1 MAEKRP
7 GVPGLIS
14 EAGMRLRIGLIS
26 LFLSAVQAFS
36 ATNITPTTTLA
47 AETGNNTSA
56 AATFQAQTNGNAT
69 PGNVS
74 KMPTS
79 TLLYNGSTT
88 AIYAHFMP
96 WFGVSYHMNVGYN
109 SADPAQVKKQ
119 VDDMISRGIA
129 GVIIDWYGPNAQ
141 QENASTLA
149 MASEAGSR
157 NGAFQF
163 AIMEDAGAIKNCA
176 NTSGCD
182 LTGALIND
190 LNYITQ
196 TYISSPAYIRWN
208 GNPVVFYF
216 GVESYPIDWT
226 RVRANTTSN
235 LQFVF
240 QNSGAFSRSYSNGG
254 FSWVQ
259 PSAATSTDPMS
270 LSYLANFYSIAQQ
283 YPSKLPLG
291 ASYKGFNDTLASWSA
306 NRIMDQQCG
315 QTWLATFQ
323 KANSMWSTADQLA
336 FFQLVT
342 WNDYEEG
349 TEIETGID
357 NCVNVSASLSG
368 STLNWSTTGSES
380 TLDHYTV
387 FISSD
392 GQNLMSLGDFP
403 TGTHSLD
410 LSSFGF
416 AAGTYSMYVKA
427 VGKPSILNHM
437 SAAAAY
443 TTGGGGQPQ
452 PPVARLSVSPG
463 SGTAPMT
470 VSASTS
476 ASTDPQG
483 SALTSTINF
492 GDGATAAGPTA
503 SHTYANTGNY
513 TVTATVTDA
522 LNLQSQ
528 ATATVNVTSG
538 PTLTVTQP
546 LNNSTV
552 PAPIHVVASGS
563 APSGVDA
570 LQIYLDHNL
579 VYQINASSMDTTVAA
594 APGAHLVVVK
604 LWDKL
609 GNAYMQSLN
618 VTVAASFTA
627 SLSVNPNSVT
637 LGSSVTATV
646 SSSSG
651 TIASSQI
658 AWGDG
663 TSSAGPSASHVYAQA
678 GSYTVS
684 ASATSTQG
692 TTAQATAAVNV
703 AAPSATLNV
712 SQPANGAITYS
723 PIHVVASGSAPS
735 GVDAMQIYLDGALV
749 YQVNAASFD
758 TTVSAAVGTHA
769 VVVKLWDKLGN
780 AYKQGVSVTVIAP
793 LAASLTVNP
802 ATVAVGGSVQA
813 TVSASSGTIASS
825 FINWG
830 DGTQSTG
837 PSAAHSY
844 ASAGT
849 YSVTATAA
857 DAVKSVSAAPV
868 TVTVQAQTKAAVVM
882 QSPVTNTVVPLSM
895 HVQGYATSPIGIVAM
910 QIYLDGTLVY
920 KNALSQLDTYIN
932 VSAGS
937 HRVTLKAW
945 DSAGASYMQ
954 VAYVT
959 AQ

>member
-1 MAEKRP
+1 
-7 GVPGLIS
+7 
-14 EAGMRLRIGLIS
+14 MRLRIGLVCI
-26 LFLSAVQAFS
+26 FLSVVQAFS
-36 ATNITPTTTLA
+36 ATSITPTTTLA
-47 AETGNNTSA
+47 AETGNNTSGA
-56 AATFQAQTNGNAT
+56 PTFQAQSNGNAA

-74 KMPTS
+74 KVPTS
-79 TLLYNGSTT
+79 TMLYNGSST
-88 AIYAHFMP
+88 AMYAHFMP
-96 WFGVSYHMNVGYN
+96 WFGVSYHMDVGYN

-119 VDDMISRGIA
+119 VDDMVSRGVA

-182 LTGALIND
+182 LTGALISD
-190 LNYITQ
+190 LNYIAQ
-196 TYISSPAYIRWN
+196 TYINSPAYIRWN

-226 RVRANTTSN
+226 RVRANTAPN

-270 LSYLANFYSIAQQ
+270 LSYLANFYSTAQQ
-283 YPSKLPLG
+283 YAPKLPVG

-306 NRIMDQQCG
+306 NRLMQQQCG
-315 QTWLATFQ
+315 QTWLSTFQ

-357 NCVNVSASLSG
+357 NCVSVSASVSG
-368 STLNWSTTGSES
+368 SALNWSTTGNEN

-403 TGTHSLD
+403 AGTHSLD

-416 AAGTYSMYVKA
+416 NSGTYSLYVKA

-437 SAAAAY
+437 SAAASYSA
-443 TTGGGGQPQ
+443 GGGQPQ
-452 PPVARLSVSPG
+452 PPVARLSISPG
-463 SGTAPMT
+463 SGTAPLT
-470 VSASTS
+470 VTASTS
-476 ASTDPQG
+476 ASTDPQS
-483 SALTSTINF
+483 SALTSMINF
-492 GDGATAAGPTA
+492 GDGATSAGPTA
-503 SHTYANTGNY
+503 SHTYAATGNY

-528 ATATVNVTSG
+528 VTGTVAVTSS
-538 PTLTVTQP
+538 PTLTVSQP
-546 LNNSTV
+546 VNNSTV
-552 PAPIHVVASGS
+552 PGPIHVVANGS

-579 VYQINASSMDTTVAA
+579 VYQINASSMDTTVPAA
-594 APGAHLVVVK
+594 SGTHLLVVK

-609 GNAYMQSLN
+609 GNAYSKSAN
-618 VTVAASFTA
+618 VTVTAPLVA
-627 SLSVNPNSVT
+627 SLSVS
-637 LGSSVTATV
+637 
-646 SSSSG
+646 
-651 TIASSQI
+651 
-658 AWGDG
+658 
-663 TSSAGPSASHVYAQA
+663 
-678 GSYTVS
+678 
-684 ASATSTQG
+684 
-692 TTAQATAAVNV
+692 
-703 AAPSATLNV
+703 
-712 SQPANGAITYS
+712 
-723 PIHVVASGSAPS
+723 
-735 GVDAMQIYLDGALV
+735 
-749 YQVNAASFD
+749 
-758 TTVSAAVGTHA
+758 
-769 VVVKLWDKLGN
+769 
-780 AYKQGVSVTVIAP
+780 
-793 LAASLTVNP
+793 P
-802 ATVAVGGSVQA
+802 ATVAVGSSVSA
-813 TVSASSGTIASS
+813 TVTATSGTIASS
-825 FINWG
+825 FIYWG
-830 DGTQSTG
+830 DGGRSTG
-837 PSAAHSY
+837 QSATHTY
-844 ASAGT
+844 ASTGT

-857 DAVKSVSAAPV
+857 DAVRSVSTSPV
-868 TVTVQAQTKAAVVM
+868 SIAVQAKAGVVM
-882 QSPVTNTVVPLSM
+882 QSPVANSTVPLSM
-895 HVQGYATSPIGIVAM
+895 HVQGYSTSPIGIVAM
-910 QIYLDGTLVY
+910 QIYLDGTLIY
-920 KNALSQLDTYIN
+920 QNALTQVDTYLN

-954 VAYVT
+954 SVNIT
-959 AQ
+959 AR

>member
-1 MAEKRP
+1 
-7 GVPGLIS
+7 
-14 EAGMRLRIGLIS
+14 MRLRIGLVCI
-26 LFLSAVQAFS
+26 FLSAVQAFS

-47 AETGNNTSA
+47 AESGNNTSA
-56 AATFQAQTNGNAT
+56 APSFQAQSNGNAT

-74 KMPTS
+74 KVATS
-79 TLLYNGSTT
+79 TLLYSGSTT
-88 AIYAHFMP
+88 AVYAHFMP

-109 SADPAQVKKQ
+109 SADPTQVKKQ

-129 GVIIDWYGPNAQ
+129 GVIIDWYGPNAS
-141 QENASTLA
+141 QENATTLA
-149 MASEAGSR
+149 MANEAQSR

-163 AIMEDAGAIKNCA
+163 AIMEDAGAISNCA

-182 LTGALIND
+182 VTAALISD

-226 RVRANTTSN
+226 RVRANTAGN

-240 QNSGAFSRSYSNGG
+240 ENDGGFTRSYSNGG

-259 PSAATSTDPMS
+259 PSNVTQSDPMS
-270 LSYLANFYSIAQQ
+270 LNYLTDFYSTAQQ
-283 YPSKLPLG
+283 YPAKLPVG

-306 NRIMDQQCG
+306 NRIMQQQCG
-315 QTWLATFQ
+315 QTWLSSFA
-323 KANSMWSTADQLA
+323 KANSMWSTSKQLA
-336 FFQLVT
+336 WFQLVT
-342 WNDYEEG
+342 WNDYEEA

-357 NCVNVSASLSG
+357 NCVSVNASVSG
-368 STLNWSTTGSES
+368 STLNWSITGNEN
-380 TLDHYTV
+380 TLDHYTI

-403 TGTHSLD
+403 VGTHSLD

-416 AAGTYSMYVKA
+416 NAGTYSVYVKA
-427 VGKPSILNHM
+427 VGKPSILNHI
-437 SAAAAY
+437 SAAATY
-443 TTGGGGQPQ
+443 LSGGGGQPQ
-452 PPVARLSVSPG
+452 PPVARLSLSPG
-463 SGTAPMT
+463 SGTAPLT
-470 VSASTS
+470 VTASTS
-476 ASTDPQG
+476 SSTDPQG

-492 GDGATAAGPTA
+492 GDGASAAGPIA
-503 SHTYANTGNY
+503 SHTYANTGKY
-513 TVTATVTDA
+513 TVSATVTDA
-522 LNLQSQ
+522 LNLQAQ
-528 ATATVNVTSG
+528 ATATVSVTAN

-552 PAPIHVVASGS
+552 PGPIHVVANGS

-570 LQIYLDHNL
+570 LQIYLDHTL
-579 VYQINASSMDTTVAA
+579 VYQINASSMDTTVSAA
-594 APGAHLVVVK
+594 AGTHLLVVK

-618 VTVAASFTA
+618 VTVAPSFSA
-627 SLSVNPNSVT
+627 SLSLNPTTTSV
-637 LGSSVTATV
+637 GSSVTATV

-678 GSYTVS
+678 GTYTVS

-692 TTAQATAAVNV
+692 ATAQARATVNV
-703 AAPSATLNV
+703 SAQTVTLNV
-712 SQPANGAITYS
+712 AQPANGASTYS

-749 YQVNAASFD
+749 YQINAASFD
-758 TTVSAAVGTHA
+758 TTVAASKGTHA

-780 AYKQGVSVTVIAP
+780 PYKKSISVTVLAP
-793 LAASLTVNP
+793 LVASLSVSPTTVS
-802 ATVAVGGSVQA
+802 VGSSVQA
-813 TVSASSGTIASS
+813 TVSAASGAIGNSSIY
-825 FINWG
+825 WG
-830 DGTQSTG
+830 DGTQSPG
-837 PSAAHSY
+837 PMASHTY
-844 ASAGT
+844 GSAGT
-849 YSVTATAA
+849 YTVTAQAA
-857 DAVKSVSAAPV
+857 DAVKSVSAGSVA
-868 TVTVQAQTKAAVVM
+868 VTVQAKAGVVM
-882 QSPVTNTVVPLSM
+882 QSPLANSVVPLSM
-895 HVQGYATSPIGIVAM
+895 RVQGYSTSPIGIVAM
-910 QIYLDGTLVY
+910 QIYIDGALIY
-920 KNALSQLDTYIN
+920 QNALSQVDTYLN
-932 VSAGS
+932 VSPGS
-937 HRVTLKAW
+937 HLVALKAW
-945 DSAGASYMQ
+945 DSAGAAYMQ
-954 VAYVT
+954 TATVT

>member
-1 MAEKRP
+1 
-7 GVPGLIS
+7 
-14 EAGMRLRIGLIS
+14 MRLRIGLVCI
-26 LFLSAVQAFS
+26 FLSAVQAFS
-36 ATNITPTTTLA
+36 ANTITPTTTLA
-47 AETGNNTSA
+47 AESGNNTSA
-56 AATFQAQTNGNAT
+56 AATFQAQNNGNVA

-74 KMPTS
+74 KVPTS

-96 WFGVSYHMNVGYN
+96 WFGVSYHMDVGYN

-129 GVIIDWYGPNAQ
+129 GVIIDWYGQNAQ

-182 LTGALIND
+182 LTGALISD

-226 RVRANTTSN
+226 RVRANTAPN

-240 QNSGAFSRSYSNGG
+240 QNSGAFSRTYSNGG

-270 LSYLANFYSIAQQ
+270 LSYLANFYSAAQQ
-283 YPSKLPLG
+283 YPAKLPLG

-306 NRIMDQQCG
+306 NRIMQQQCG
-315 QTWLATFQ
+315 QTWLSTFQ
-323 KANSMWSTADQLA
+323 KANSIWSTADQLA

-357 NCVNVSASLSG
+357 NCVSVNASVSG
-368 STLNWSTTGSES
+368 SSLNWSITGSET

-410 LSSFGF
+410 LSTF
-416 AAGTYSMYVKA
+416 AFNTGTYSVYVKA

-437 SAAAAY
+437 SAAATY
-443 TTGGGGQPQ
+443 RSGGGGQPQ

-463 SGTAPMT
+463 SGTAPIT

-483 SALTSTINF
+483 SPLSSTINF

-503 SHTYANTGNY
+503 SHMYANTGNY

-522 LNLQSQ
+522 ANLQSQ
-528 ATATVNVTSG
+528 ATTTVNVTSA

-552 PAPIHVVASGS
+552 SAPIHVVASGS

-618 VTVAASFTA
+618 VTVASSFTA
-627 SLSVNPNSVT
+627 SLSVNPSSVT

-646 SSSSG
+646 SSTSG

-658 AWGDG
+658 TWGDG
-663 TSSAGPSASHVYAQA
+663 TSSPGPSASHVYSQV
-678 GSYTVS
+678 GTYTAS
-684 ASATSTQG
+684 ALATSTQRS
-692 TTAQATAAVNV
+692 TAQATATVSV
-703 AAPSATLNV
+703 AAQSATLNV

-758 TTVSAAVGTHA
+758 TTVSAGTGTHA

-780 AYKQGVSVTVIAP
+780 AYKQSVSGTVVAPLVASLSVSPPTVTVG
-793 LAASLTVNP
+793 S
-802 ATVAVGGSVQA
+802 SVQA
-813 TVSASSGTIASS
+813 SISASSGMIANS

-830 DGTQSTG
+830 DGTQSAG
-837 PSAAHSY
+837 PTASHSY

-849 YSVTATAA
+849 YTVTATAA
-857 DAVKSVSAAPV
+857 DSVKSVSPAPLP
-868 TVTVQAQTKAAVVM
+868 VTVQAQTKAGVVM

-895 HVQGYATSPIGIVAM
+895 HVQGSATSSMGIVAM

-920 KNALSQLDTYIN
+920 QNALNQIDTHIN

-954 VAYVT
+954 AAYVT